1 MNSTADDLQDVLRQM
16 ASLLNKSEK
25 ASQELA

>member
-1 MNSTADDLQDVLRQM
+1 MNSTADDLQDALRQM

-25 ASQELA
+25 ALQKLA